1 MDGMLC
7 AGKAKFEVNPNKVKS
22 LEQTISVNNNEE
34 FICVCIPAPPKTT
47 SQCLLVVV
55 AQDLLRLS

>member
-34 FICVCIPAPPKTT
+34 FICVCILAPPKTHIPMLPGGGYT
-47 SQCLLVVV
+47 
-55 AQDLLRLS
+55 

>member
-34 FICVCIPAPPKTT
+34 FICVCI
-47 SQCLLVVV
+47 
-55 AQDLLRLS
+55 LSPHKNRISMLPGGGYYNRPV